1 MIGAGSPEFYLLVT
15 LFLCVQWERFSITR
29 FTAADRR
36 WSSRMV
42 AVINLEN
49 GNPGLNPHH
58 RMAFPLMYGYTSE
71 KYPRCINTKVSWNY
85 KPEAS
90 LVAAVHA
97 PIRKAFLPK
106 AFLSFSTNKVRCSRS
121 RRVEAA

>member
-71 KYPRCINTKVSWNY
+71 KYPRCINPKSAGIISQRRPSSLRFTPLSE
-85 KPEAS
+85 KPFNQRLS
-90 LVAAVHA
+90 IV
-97 PIRKAFLPK
+97 LPP
-106 AFLSFSTNKVRCSRS
+106 
-121 RRVEAA
+121 